1 MVLLKINSMKRL
13 IFAVMAI
20 MVMATPMV
28 NAQKVNKQ
36 VILDKISKADA
47 LVKDAK
53 KGKKAAS
60 WISRGDAYFKAL
72 TEPTK
77 DLFAGVEYSVVEVAM
92 GLPESKTDGVVLNGV
107 SYTEMVYP
115 WVKIYVANN
124 KVITWE
130 QTQVV
135 KEGDLVMESFNSYW
149 KAYEVD
155 KKQAGKVE
163 LALGRLA
170 NYLLQTGNACQDGAR
185 WGAAAEN
192 YYQAYFVKSHCAS
205 LTPQDAQYLYFAGYL
220 WVLDGNVGSKDQ
232 ASYKKAVEAFDKA
245 LAAGYADEKGDIYH
259 FMYHAY
265 NGQTDSAVREANM
278 QRAKQLLMEGLAKF
292 PSNDNI
298 IAALIDV
305 YTAGDNVGDPSELVD
320 MIDAALKRDPNN
332 RDMWFGRGKVFYNL
346 KNFDESIVSFKKVIE
361 LEPTNAQATFFI
373 GYFYIAKGD
382 AMSEEINKRDYK
394 SSADWKADSQKVTEV
409 YKQGIPYLEKAY
421 ELDPKNFSTV
431 ETLKILTFRLR
442 EEDGMMD
449 KYTKYNKLYE
459 EMKAQQ

>member
-1 MVLLKINSMKRL
+1 MKRL

-20 MVMATPMV
+20 MVMATPVV

-36 VILDKISKADA
+36 VLLDKIANA
-47 LVKDAK
+47 EAATKDAK
-53 KGKKAAS
+53 KGKKAAT
-60 WISRGDAYFKAL
+60 WISLGDAYFKAAS
-72 TEPTK
+72 EPTK
-77 DLFAGVEYSVVEVAM
+77 ELFREAKYADVEVAM
-92 GLPESKTDGVVLNGV
+92 GLPESKNDGVVLNGV
-107 SYTEMVYP
+107 TYSELVYP
-115 WVKIYVANN
+115 WVKIYVVNN
-124 KVITWE
+124 IVVTWE
-130 QTQVV
+130 QTQFV
-135 KEGDLVMESFNSYW
+135 KEGDLVMEAFNAYM
-149 KAYEVD
+149 KAYELD
-155 KKQAGKVE
+155 NKQAGKVE
-163 LALGRLA
+163 LALSRLA
-170 NYLLQTGNACQDGAR
+170 NFYLKTGDAFQDSAK

-192 YYQAYFVKSHCAS
+192 FYKAYFIKSHSA
-205 LTPQDAQYLYFAGYL
+205 TKTVDDAKYVYYAGYL
-220 WVLDGNVGSKDQ
+220 WVLDGNAGSKSQ

-245 LAAGYADEKGDIYH
+245 LAAGYADEKGDIYQ

-265 NGQTDSAVREANM
+265 NGQTDSAVREANL

-305 YTAGDNVGDPSELVD
+305 YTAGDNMGDPSELID
-320 MIDAALKRDPNN
+320 MIDAALKRDPKN

-346 KNFDESIVSFKKVIE
+346 RNYDESIVSFKKVIE

-373 GYFYIAKGD
+373 GYFYIGKGD
-382 AMSEEINKRDYK
+382 ALSEEINKRDYK

-409 YKQGIPYLEKAY
+409 YKEGVPYLEKAY
-421 ELDPKNFSTV
+421 ELNPKDFSTV

-442 EEDGMMD
+442 EEEGMMD

>member
-1 MVLLKINSMKRL
+1 MKRL
-13 IFAVMAI
+13 IFAVLAI
-20 MVMATPMV
+20 TVMATPVV

-36 VILDKISKADA
+36 MLLDKIASMDA
-47 LVKDAK
+47 AVNDAK
-53 KGKKAAS
+53 KGKKAAT
-60 WISRGDAYFKAL
+60 WISRGDAYFKAA

-77 DLFAGVEYSVVEVAM
+77 ELFAGVEYPVIEVAM

-107 SYTEMVYP
+107 TYTEMVYP

-130 QTQVV
+130 QTQFVT
-135 KEGDLVMESFNSYW
+135 ESGDPIIEAFSSYM
-149 KAYEVD
+149 KAYELD
-155 KKQAGKVE
+155 NKQGGKVE
-163 LALGRLA
+163 LALSRLT
-170 NYLLQTGNACQDGAR
+170 NHLLQVGNACQDAAR

-192 YYQAYFVKSHCAS
+192 YYKAYYIKSHSAT
-205 LTPQDAQYLYFAGYL
+205 LTPADAQYLYFAGYL
-220 WVLDGNVGSKDQ
+220 WVLDGNVGSKSQ

-265 NGQTDSAVREANM
+265 NGQTNSAVREANM
-278 QRAKQLLMEGLAKF
+278 QRAKQLLMEGLSKF

-305 YTAGDNVGDPSELVD
+305 YTAGDNVGDPSELIE

-346 KNFDESIVSFKKVIE
+346 RNFDESIVSFKKVIE
-361 LEPTNAQATFFI
+361 LEPSNAQATFFI

-394 SSADWKADSQKVTEV
+394 SSAEWKADSQKVTDV
-409 YKQGIPYLEKAY
+409 YKEGIPYLEKAF
-421 ELDPKNFSTV
+421 ELNPKDFSTV

-449 KYTKYNKLYE
+449 KYNKYNKLYE

>member
-1 MVLLKINSMKRL
+1 MKRL
-13 IFAVMAI
+13 IFAVMAV
-20 MVMATPMV
+20 MVMATPVV

-36 VILDKISKADA
+36 MLLDKIASVDA
-47 LVKDAK
+47 AVNDAK
-53 KGKKAAS
+53 KGKKAAT
-60 WISRGDAYFKAL
+60 WISRGDAYFKAA

-77 DLFAGVEYSVVEVAM
+77 ELFAGVDYPVVEVAM
-92 GLPESKTDGVVLNGV
+92 GLPESKTDGVVLNNV
-107 SYTEMVYP
+107 TYTEMVYP

-130 QTQVV
+130 QTQTV
-135 KEGDLVMESFNSYW
+135 KDGDLIIEAFNSYM
-149 KAYEVD
+149 KAYELD
-155 KKQAGKVE
+155 NKQGGKVE
-163 LALGRLA
+163 LALSRLT
-170 NYLLQTGNACQDGAR
+170 NHLLQVGNACQDAAR

-192 YYQAYFVKSHCAS
+192 YYKAYYVKSHSATLS
-205 LTPQDAQYLYFAGYL
+205 PADAQYLYFAGYL
-220 WVLDGNVGSKDQ
+220 WVLDGNVGSKSQ
-232 ASYKKAVEAFDKA
+232 SSYKKAVEAFDKA

-278 QRAKQLLMEGLAKF
+278 QRAKQLLMEGLSKF

-305 YTAGDNVGDPSELVD
+305 YTAGDNVGDPSELIE
-320 MIDAALKRDPNN
+320 MIDAALQRDPNN

-346 KNFDESIVSFKKVIE
+346 RNFDESIVSFKKVIE
-361 LEPTNAQATFFI
+361 LEPSNAQATFFI

-394 SSADWKADSQKVTEV
+394 SSAEWKADSQKVTDV
-409 YKQGIPYLEKAY
+409 YKEGIPYLEKAF
-421 ELDPKNFSTV
+421 ELNPKDFSTV

-449 KYTKYNKLYE
+449 KYNKYNKLYE

>member
-1 MVLLKINSMKRL
+1 MKRL

-20 MVMATPMV
+20 MVMATPVV

-36 VILDKISKADA
+36 MLLDKIASTDA
-47 LVKDAK
+47 AVNDAK
-53 KGKKAAS
+53 KGKKAAT
-60 WISRGDAYFKAL
+60 WISRGDAYFKAAS
-72 TEPTK
+72 EPTK
-77 DLFAGVEYSVVEVAM
+77 DLFREGKYADVEIAM
-92 GLPESKTDGVVLNGV
+92 GVPESKTDGVVINGV
-107 SYTEMVYP
+107 TYTEMVYP
-115 WVKIYVANN
+115 WVKIYVVND
-124 KVITWE
+124 VVVTWE
-130 QTQVV
+130 QTQFV
-135 KEGDLVMESFNSYW
+135 KEGELVMEAFGSYM
-149 KAYEVD
+149 KAYEID
-155 KKQAGKVE
+155 SKQAGKVE
-163 LALGRLA
+163 LALNRLA
-170 NYLLQTGNACQDGAR
+170 NYLLKMGDACQDTAR
-185 WGAAAEN
+185 WAAAAEN
-192 YYQAYFVKSHCAS
+192 YYKAYYIKSHCA
-205 LTPQDAQYLYFAGYL
+205 TKDPNDAKYLYYAGYL
-220 WVLDGNVGSKDQ
+220 WVLDGNVGSKSQ
-232 ASYKKAVEAFDKA
+232 ASYKKAIEAFDKA

-259 FMYHAY
+259 FIYHAY

-346 KNFDESIVSFKKVIE
+346 KNYDESIVSFKKVIE

-394 SSADWKADSQKVTEV
+394 SSAEWKADSQKVTEV
-409 YKQGIPYLEKAY
+409 YKQGIPYLEKAF
-421 ELDPKNFSTV
+421 ELNPKDFSTV